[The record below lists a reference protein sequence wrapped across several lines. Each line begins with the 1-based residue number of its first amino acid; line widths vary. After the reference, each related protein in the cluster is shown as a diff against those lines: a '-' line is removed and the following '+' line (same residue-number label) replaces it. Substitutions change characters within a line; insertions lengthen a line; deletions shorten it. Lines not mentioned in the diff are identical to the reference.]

1 MHPIISNRGDD
12 TVGQQQ
18 LLLIILSVVVVGIAV
33 TLGITMFSDSSID
46 ANRDAITNDLT
57 NLASR
62 AHQYYRRPSYLGG
75 GGNSFAGLT
84 ADDAGIK
91 RLTNTPKN
99 DNGVYSIASAGTGT
113 GMSACVEIL
122 GVGTEIYEG
131 SPVAARVRIY
141 PDRDSVWVVN

>member
-1 MHPIISNRGDD
+1 M
-12 TVGQQQ
+12 GQQQ
-18 LLLIILSVVVVGIAV
+18 LMLIILSVIVVGIAV

-46 ANRDAITNDLT
+46 ANRDALTNDLT

-84 ADDAGIK
+84 ADAAGIR

-99 DNGVYSIASAGTGT
+99 DNGTYSIASAGTGV
-113 GMSACVEIL
+113 GLNANVELL
-122 GVGTEIYEG
+122 GVGNELYDG
-131 SPVAARVRIY
+131 SLVSMRVRVY

>member
-1 MHPIISNRGDD
+1 
-12 TVGQQQ
+12 VGQQQ
-18 LLLIILSVVVVGIAV
+18 LMLIILSVIVVGIAV

-46 ANRDAITNDLT
+46 ANRDALTNDLT

-84 ADDAGIK
+84 ADAAGIR

-99 DNGVYSIASAGTGT
+99 DNGTYSIASAGTGV
-113 GMSACVEIL
+113 GLNANVELL
-122 GVGTEIYEG
+122 GVGNELYDG
-131 SPVAARVRIY
+131 SLVSMRVRVY

>member
-1 MHPIISNRGDD
+1 M
-12 TVGQQQ
+12 GQQQ
-18 LLLIILSVVVVGIAV
+18 LMLIILSVIVVGIAV

-46 ANRDAITNDLT
+46 ANRDALTNDLT

-84 ADDAGIK
+84 ADAAGIR

-99 DNGVYSIASAGTGT
+99 DNGTYSIASAGTGV
-113 GMSACVEIL
+113 GLNASVELL
-122 GVGTEIYEG
+122 GVGNELYDG
-131 SPVAARVRIY
+131 SLVSMRVRVY

>member
-1 MHPIISNRGDD
+1 M
-12 TVGQQQ
+12 GQQQ
-18 LLLIILSVVVVGIAV
+18 LMLIILSVIVVGIAV

-46 ANRDAITNDLT
+46 ANRDALTNDLT

-62 AHQYYRRPSYLGG
+62 AHQDYRRPSYLGG

-84 ADDAGIK
+84 ADAAGIR

-99 DNGVYSIASAGTGT
+99 DNGTYSIASAGTGV
-113 GMSACVEIL
+113 GLNANVELL
-122 GVGTEIYEG
+122 GVGNELYDG
-131 SPVAARVRIY
+131 SLVSMRVRVY

>member
-1 MHPIISNRGDD
+1 
-12 TVGQQQ
+12 VGQQQ
-18 LLLIILSVVVVGIAV
+18 LLLIILSVIVVGIAV

-46 ANRDAITNDLT
+46 ANRDALTNDLT

-84 ADDAGIK
+84 ADVAGIS
-91 RLTNTPKN
+91 RLTNNPKN
-99 DNGVYSIASAGTGT
+99 DNGAYTIASAGTGV
-113 GMSACVEIL
+113 GLNANVEIL
-122 GVGTEIYEG
+122 GVGNELYEG
-131 SPVAARVRIY
+131 SFVSVRVRIY